1 MSLRSFLMN
10 SMAFRNMMLISGYEN
25 NYSRKKG
32 VFTPYFNY
40 VIGPYQKESFLLN
53 FPKQPYAEQYYNSI
67 FTKLFAYNAAD
78 AIQYISMHYDLYPD
92 QSAFLNFLRLELR
105 YRIDWLGKEAKS
117 GKMIKWLSIM
127 NLSLEWV
134 EKKIN
139 EISDSR
145 KQLMY
150 NQFVRNDLTVMVK
163 NELQGSGNAG
173 TIDDIHLDKLA
184 VRVSEKV
191 QPIVEKIMEQV
202 DSRLVG
208 QQQTG
213 SIKLSN
219 IHLKDK
225 LIGLFQVLKE
235 LQKEVK
241 SKETNKH
248 QQGEPLFTKM
258 DNIDIAHLLLNF
270 VPFNQSKIE
279 AAEKQYYRVRADIDR
294 EDPSYQ
300 QLNKALQKY
309 FFG

>member
-1 MSLRSFLMN
+1 MSIRSFLMN

-32 VFTPYFNY
+32 AFIPYFNY
-40 VIGPYQKESFLLN
+40 VIGPYQQESFLLN
-53 FPKQPYAEQYYNSI
+53 FPKEPYAEQYYNFI

-78 AIQYISMHYDLYPD
+78 AIRYISTHYDLYSD
-92 QSAFLNFLRLELR
+92 QPSFLNFLQLELR
-105 YRIDWLGKEAKS
+105 HRIDRLGTNSKTS
-117 GKMIKWLSIM
+117 NIIKWRSIM

-139 EISDSR
+139 DVSDSR

-150 NQFVRNDLTVMVK
+150 NQFVRNDLTVLVK
-163 NELQGSGNAG
+163 NELQGSNNSNA
-173 TIDDIHLDKLA
+173 IDDAHLDRLA
-184 VRVSEKV
+184 DRVSEKV
-191 QPIVEKIMEQV
+191 QPIVEKIMDQV
-202 DSRLVG
+202 DSRLAD

-225 LIGLFQVLKE
+225 LIGLFQILKE

-241 SKETNKH
+241 SKDTNKH

-279 AAEKQYYRVRADIDR
+279 AAEKQYYRVRGDIDR
-294 EDPSYQ
+294 DDPTYQ